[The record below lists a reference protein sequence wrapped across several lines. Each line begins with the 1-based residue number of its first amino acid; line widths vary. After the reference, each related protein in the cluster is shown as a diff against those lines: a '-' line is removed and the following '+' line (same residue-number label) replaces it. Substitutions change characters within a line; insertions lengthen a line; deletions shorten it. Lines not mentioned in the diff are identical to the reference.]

1 MSQQA
6 KKYRYQLKKKVVQL
20 YYEGQSVSKLTE
32 EYDLSHR
39 NRIYEWPDKVIGE
52 GYEALIDQRG
62 KKSQGRPSIQE
73 LDEDGLR
80 RENEHL
86 KLQVLY
92 LKKLLDLERG

>member
-1 MSQQA
+1 MSQKA
-6 KKYRYQLKKKVVQL
+6 KKYSYQLKKKVVQL

-39 NRIYEWPDKVIGE
+39 NRIYEWRDKVKVG